1 VTTDDDHPFYDETSY
16 ALSLKGFQKKPLVI
30 AEVGNFNR
38 LDDPP
43 LSSNQQR
50 QRSDG
55 LNNDSSSKYQLKY

>member
-1 VTTDDDHPFYDETSY
+1 MTADDDHPFYDETSY

-30 AEVGNFNR
+30 AEVGNFT
-38 LDDPP
+38 DDPP